1 VTRSKTTTL
10 SSAQHATPAAT
21 AAGSSNAKS
30 FYPPC
35 SQVAWKP
42 TLRPPK
48 SFAAVSPPKSFV
60 HKALP
65 ALQQSAPGVESKA
78 TSVMAPGE
86 TEPSSNGL
94 GIECSR
100 DHDNQQCNQLTT
112 GPIRPGIDDGTDSEN
127 QARPPDLPCAPT
139 GHGSGLEVD
148 GIDEGNCIEALL
160 SWLNNDGDE
169 VSVYSPMT
177 HASRTA
183 LVSVVTE
190 AVNITR
196 CSTSELPGMRTD
208 WGDRAC
214 RVEAVAAWSVED
226 RALSWKFENW
236 RMELQKSQHGEEN
249 LLICSALVP
258 PSETSVYSSFSWR
271 RHLAEGDG
279 AVDKKYLLV
288 CRFSA
293 KHQSIADNKGECYAI
308 SCPPN
313 VLPLRFA
320 SVVPTSGQQ
329 SCWSLDHRPVLPLA
343 N

>member
-1 VTRSKTTTL
+1 MTRSKTATP
-10 SSAQHATPAAT
+10 SVAQHVRPAAT
-21 AAGSSNAKS
+21 AASASKAKS
-30 FYPPC
+30 WYPPC

-48 SFAAVSPPKSFV
+48 S
-60 HKALP
+60 KALST
-65 ALQQSAPGVESKA
+65 LQQSAPGVESKP
-78 TSVMAPGE
+78 TSVMALGE
-86 TEPSSNGL
+86 TEPSSKGL
-94 GIECSR
+94 GMDGSS

-112 GPIRPGIDDGTDSEN
+112 GSSDHDN
-127 QARPPDLPCAPT
+127 QECNQIT
-139 GHGSGLEVD
+139 TGLEVD
-148 GIDEGNCIEALL
+148 GIDEGACIEALL
-160 SWLNNDGDE
+160 GWLNNDGDE

-177 HASRTA
+177 YVSRIA
-183 LVSVVTE
+183 LVSAVTE

-196 CSTSELPGMRTD
+196 CSTLELPGIRTD

-236 RMELQKSQHGEEN
+236 RIELQKSQHEGEN

-258 PSETSVYSSFSWR
+258 SVGGWG
-271 RHLAEGDG
+271 RHLAKGDG
-279 AVDKKYLLV
+279 AGNKKYLLV

-293 KHQSIADNKGECYAI
+293 RHQGIADNKGEYYAI
-308 SCPPN
+308 SCPSN

-320 SVVPTSGQQ
+320 SIVPTSGQ
-329 SCWSLDHRPVLPLA
+329 SCWRLDHRPVLPLA

>member
-1 VTRSKTTTL
+1 MANQGPKVTRSKTATP
-10 SSAQHATPAAT
+10 SSAQHARPAAT
-21 AAGSSNAKS
+21 AAGSSKAKS
-30 FYPPC
+30 WYPPC
-35 SQVAWKP
+35 GQVAWKP

-48 SFAAVSPPKSFV
+48 S
-60 HKALP
+60 KALSTSP
-65 ALQQSAPGVESKA
+65 QPAPGVESKPTA
-78 TSVMAPGE
+78 AMALGE
-86 TEPSSNGL
+86 TEPSSNAL
-94 GIECSR
+94 GMDGSSDR
-100 DHDNQQCNQLTT
+100 DHQQCNQLAT
-112 GPIRPGIDDGTDSEN
+112 GPTRLGIDDGTGSEN
-127 QARPPDLPCAPT
+127 QAMPLSLSRAPM
-139 GHGSGLEVD
+139 GGSGLEVD
-148 GIDEGNCIEALL
+148 GMDEGACIEALL

-169 VSVYSPMT
+169 VLVYSPMT

-196 CSTSELPGMRTD
+196 CSTLELPGIRTD
-208 WGDRAC
+208 WPLPFDHC
-214 RVEAVAAWSVED
+214 RVEAIAAWSVED

-258 PSETSVYSSFSWR
+258 PDGTWG

-279 AVDKKYLLV
+279 AGNKKYLLV

-293 KHQSIADNKGECYAI
+293 RHQGIANNKGEYYAI